1 MNKEDK
7 KDMQGIIKEHIN
19 LGLIEPGVSAC
30 NSPGFLWNSID
41 EIAAQTSRDQ
51 RLCTRRVFL
60 ARQKHHSHSGSAG
73 LSTMKRPQ
81 NTKAAA
87 QRLARVMAHQSTDE
101 EEEEDDLYDFDK
113 SIPSA
118 GIGLAGGRQTKSRPS
133 VSVRSSVD
141 LPPSTRPTLGIRAS
155 ATGNSVEQQ
164 PSSARSSTHLRP
176 SLLKPAE
183 PPPSHH
189 SSTAGRSSQLID
201 STEEAQPPSA
211 RSNAGRTLAY
221 TSSAEQPL
229 SARSSS
235 VGRPNLRDKTA
246 PVTPSLPPIKP
257 GLSVAA
263 AESQLDKSKDKRM
276 SSLDFGTF
284 KYKEPSGPQ
293 SSSALQDELDML
305 QEENENLL
313 EKLRMAEE
321 RCEEA
326 ESRTR
331 QLEQQIASFGEGVSL
346 EARLLSRQVKNF
358 KLLLNILESRSELFP
373 QYANSAGR
381 KQTFREERPNVAA
394 MDKLLLK
401 AAAETYGGCN
411 EEIAALRTEAEIAR
425 DEASAALD
433 QLHDIERESQSL
445 KTMTQRMILTR
456 QEMEEVVLKRSW
468 LARCWSL
475 CVRHGIHAE
484 IAGARYEY
492 WSSHA
497 SHPVAVILAAG
508 QKAKRENSSAE
519 SDSEERERIV
529 EDKDKISKRP
539 MFESMLL
546 VEKGLRELTSL
557 KVEEAIAITL
567 AQKRRPTIVRSEEL
581 KLPTDSQNFAE
592 AFELSE
598 EESEDVLL
606 KQAWLT
612 YFWRRAKNQGV
623 EADVAEE
630 RLQFWINQ
638 GNKPPSSHDAVD
650 VERGML
656 ELRRLAVETKLWEE
670 TRREIDPDAVEKT
683 LLETEV
689 QMLG

>member
-1 MNKEDK
+1 
-7 KDMQGIIKEHIN
+7 
-19 LGLIEPGVSAC
+19 
-30 NSPGFLWNSID
+30 
-41 EIAAQTSRDQ
+41 
-51 RLCTRRVFL
+51 
-60 ARQKHHSHSGSAG
+60 
-73 LSTMKRPQ
+73 MKRPQ

-87 QRLARVMAHQSTDE
+87 QRLARVMAHQPTDD

-118 GIGLAGGRQTKSRPS
+118 GIGLAGGRQTKNRPS

-141 LPPSTRPTLGIRAS
+141 LPLSARPTLGIRAS

-164 PSSARSSTHLRP
+164 SSSARSSPLIRP
-176 SLLKPAE
+176 SPHKPAE

-211 RSNAGRTLAY
+211 RANPGRTMVY

-246 PVTPSLPPIKP
+246 LVAPSLPPIKP
-257 GLSVAA
+257 GASVAA
-263 AESQLDKSKDKRM
+263 VESQLDKSKDKRV

-313 EKLRMAEE
+313 DKLRMAEE

-331 QLEQQIASFGEGVSL
+331 QLEQQ
-346 EARLLSRQVKNF
+346 
-358 KLLLNILESRSELFP
+358 
-373 QYANSAGR
+373 
-381 KQTFREERPNVAA
+381 AA
-394 MDKLLLK
+394 LR

-425 DEASAALD
+425 DEASAALE
-433 QLHDIERESQSL
+433 QLHDIERDTQSL
-445 KTMTQRMILTR
+445 KTMTQRMILTQ

-484 IAGARYEY
+484 IAGARHEY
-492 WSSHA
+492 WSSLA

-529 EDKDKISKRP
+529 EDKDKISKRASV
-539 MFESMLL
+539 ESMLL

-567 AQKRRPTIVRSEEL
+567 AQKRRPTIVRSEEV
-581 KLPTDSQNFAE
+581 KLPTDGQSFAE

-638 GNKPPSSHDAVD
+638 GNKPPTSHDAVD

-670 TRREIDPDAVEKT
+670 TRRDIDPDAIEKT
-683 LLETEV
+683 LVETEL
-689 QMLG
+689 QMLS

>member
-1 MNKEDK
+1 
-7 KDMQGIIKEHIN
+7 
-19 LGLIEPGVSAC
+19 
-30 NSPGFLWNSID
+30 
-41 EIAAQTSRDQ
+41 
-51 RLCTRRVFL
+51 
-60 ARQKHHSHSGSAG
+60 
-73 LSTMKRPQ
+73 MKRPQ

-87 QRLARVMAHQSTDE
+87 QRLARVMAHQPTDD
-101 EEEEDDLYDFDK
+101 EEEEDDLFDFDK

-118 GIGLAGGRQTKSRPS
+118 GIGLAGGRQTKNRPS

-141 LPPSTRPTLGIRAS
+141 LPPSTRPTLGIRGS
-155 ATGNSVEQQ
+155 AT
-164 PSSARSSTHLRP
+164 
-176 SLLKPAE
+176 
-183 PPPSHH
+183 
-189 SSTAGRSSQLID
+189 D
-201 STEEAQPPSA
+201 STEEVQPPSA
-211 RSNAGRTLAY
+211 RSNVGRTLVYA
-221 TSSAEQPL
+221 SSVEQPL

-246 PVTPSLPPIKP
+246 PVAPSLPPIKP
-257 GLSVAA
+257 GASIAA

-313 EKLRMAEE
+313 EKLRMAED

-358 KLLLNILESRSELFP
+358 KLFLYILESRSELFP

-381 KQTFREERPNVAA
+381 KQTFREER
-394 MDKLLLK
+394 LLLK
-401 AAAETYGGCN
+401 QQRKPMVDVMRK
-411 EEIAALRTEAEIAR
+411 LRLSEQKLRHGLDVINMIFYKIAR
-425 DEASAALD
+425 DEASAALE

-484 IAGARYEY
+484 IAGARHEY
-492 WSSHA
+492 WSSLA

-508 QKAKRENSSAE
+508 QKAKRENSSDFGVVVVYQISKLATRASWRSE

-529 EDKDKISKRP
+529 EEKDKISKRANV
-539 MFESMLL
+539 ESMVS

-567 AQKRRPTIVRSEEL
+567 AQKRRPTIESYS
-581 KLPTDSQNFAE
+581 LP
-592 AFELSE
+592 ELSE

-638 GNKPPSSHDAVD
+638 GNKPPTSHDAVD

-670 TRREIDPDAVEKT
+670 TRRAIDPDAVEKT
-683 LLETEV
+683 LVETEL

>member
-1 MNKEDK
+1 MSLLMKIQLKNISLANCIDDK
-7 KDMQGIIKEHIN
+7 SKYT
-19 LGLIEPGVSAC
+19 
-30 NSPGFLWNSID
+30 
-41 EIAAQTSRDQ
+41 AAQTSRDQ
-51 RLCTRRVFL
+51 CLCTRRVFL

-73 LSTMKRPQ
+73 LSNMKRPQ

-87 QRLARVMAHQSTDE
+87 QRLAR
-101 EEEEDDLYDFDK
+101 
-113 SIPSA
+113 
-118 GIGLAGGRQTKSRPS
+118 
-133 VSVRSSVD
+133 SVRSSVD

-164 PSSARSSTHLRP
+164 PSSARSSTHVRP

-183 PPPSHH
+183 PPPSLH

-201 STEEAQPPSA
+201 STEEAQPPLLA
-211 RSNAGRTLAY
+211 LIWGRTSY
-221 TSSAEQPL
+221 TSLLQSNL
-229 SARSSS
+229 CLLVLSS
-235 VGRPNLRDKTA
+235 VGRPNLRTRQ
-246 PVTPSLPPIKP
+246 PP
-257 GLSVAA
+257 
-263 AESQLDKSKDKRM
+263 M

-313 EKLRMAEE
+313 EKLRMVEE

-346 EARLLSRQVKNF
+346 EARLLSRKEADLQ
-358 KLLLNILESRSELFP
+358 R
-373 QYANSAGR
+373 
-381 KQTFREERPNVAA
+381 REAA
-394 MDKLLLK
+394 ALK
-401 AAAETYGGCN
+401 AAEKYGGCN

-484 IAGARYEY
+484 IAEARYEY

-529 EDKDKISKRP
+529 EDKDKISKRANV
-539 MFESMLL
+539 ESMLL

-606 KQAWLT
+606 KQKIEENMPIYCTISGLADI
-612 YFWRRAKNQGV
+612 FWRRAKNQGV
-623 EADVAEE
+623 EADVAEKDCSSGSTKGTSHLVHMMQWTWSVVCWSSGGW
-630 RLQFWINQ
+630 RSR
-638 GNKPPSSHDAVD
+638 PSC
-650 VERGML
+650 GK
-656 ELRRLAVETKLWEE
+656 KLVG
-670 TRREIDPDAVEKT
+670 R
-683 LLETEV
+683 
-689 QMLG
+689 

>member
-1 MNKEDK
+1 
-7 KDMQGIIKEHIN
+7 
-19 LGLIEPGVSAC
+19 
-30 NSPGFLWNSID
+30 
-41 EIAAQTSRDQ
+41 
-51 RLCTRRVFL
+51 
-60 ARQKHHSHSGSAG
+60 
-73 LSTMKRPQ
+73 MKRPQ

-87 QRLARVMAHQSTDE
+87 QRLARVMAHQSTDDD
-101 EEEEDDLYDFDK
+101 EEEDDLYDFDK

-118 GIGLAGGRQTKSRPS
+118 GIGLAGGRQTKNRPS

-141 LPPSTRPTLGIRAS
+141 LPPSARPTLGIRPS
-155 ATGNSVEQQ
+155 AAGNSVEQQ
-164 PSSARSSTHLRP
+164 PSSARSSSLLRP
-176 SLLKPAE
+176 SPLKPAE

-189 SSTAGRSSQLID
+189 SSTASRSSQLID

-221 TSSAEQPL
+221 TSSVEQPL

-246 PVTPSLPPIKP
+246 PLAPSLPPIKP
-257 GLSVAA
+257 GASVAA
-263 AESQLDKSKDKRM
+263 AESQHDKSKDNKRT
-276 SSLDFGTF
+276 SLDFGTF

-293 SSSALQDELDML
+293 ASSALQDELDML

-346 EARLLSRQVKNF
+346 EARLLSRKEADLQ
-358 KLLLNILESRSELFP
+358 R
-373 QYANSAGR
+373 
-381 KQTFREERPNVAA
+381 REAA
-394 MDKLLLK
+394 LK

-456 QEMEEVVLKRSW
+456 PEMEEVVLKRSW

-492 WSSHA
+492 WSSLA

-508 QKAKRENSSAE
+508 QKAKRENSSVE
-519 SDSEERERIV
+519 SDSEEREKIV
-529 EDKDKISKRP
+529 EDKDKISKRANV
-539 MFESMLL
+539 ESMLL

-581 KLPTDSQNFAE
+581 KLPTDGQSFAE

-623 EADVAEE
+623 EVDVAEE

-638 GNKPPSSHDAVD
+638 GNKPPTSHDAVD

-656 ELRRLAVETKLWEE
+656 ELRRLAIETKLWEE
-670 TRREIDPDAVEKT
+670 TRRDIDPDAVEKT
-683 LLETEV
+683 LLETEL

>member
-1 MNKEDK
+1 
-7 KDMQGIIKEHIN
+7 
-19 LGLIEPGVSAC
+19 
-30 NSPGFLWNSID
+30 
-41 EIAAQTSRDQ
+41 
-51 RLCTRRVFL
+51 
-60 ARQKHHSHSGSAG
+60 
-73 LSTMKRPQ
+73 MKRPQ

-87 QRLARVMAHQSTDE
+87 QRLARVMAHQSADD

-118 GIGLAGGRQTKSRPS
+118 GIGLAGGRQTKNRPS
-133 VSVRSSVD
+133 VSVHSSVD
-141 LPPSTRPTLGIRAS
+141 PPLSARPTLGVRPS

-164 PSSARSSTHLRP
+164 PSSARSSPLLRP
-176 SLLKPAE
+176 SPSNSVEQQPSSARSSSLLRPSPLKPAE

-201 STEEAQPPSA
+201 TTEEAQPPSA
-211 RSNAGRTLAY
+211 RSNAGRTLSY
-221 TSSAEQPL
+221 VSPAEQPL
-229 SARSSS
+229 SARSSA

-246 PVTPSLPPIKP
+246 PITPSLPPIKS
-257 GLSVAA
+257 GTSIAA
-263 AESQLDKSKDKRM
+263 AESQLDKSKDKRV
-276 SSLDFGTF
+276 SLDFGTF
-284 KYKEPSGPQ
+284 KYNEPRGAQ
-293 SSSALQDELDML
+293 ASSALQDELDML
-305 QEENENLL
+305 QEENDNLL

-346 EARLLSRQVKNF
+346 EARLLSRKEADLQ
-358 KLLLNILESRSELFP
+358 R
-373 QYANSAGR
+373 
-381 KQTFREERPNVAA
+381 REAA
-394 MDKLLLK
+394 LK
-401 AAAETYGGCN
+401 AAAETYGGNN
-411 EEIAALRTEAEIAR
+411 EEMTALRTEAEIAR
-425 DEASAALD
+425 DEANAALE

-445 KTMTQRMILTR
+445 RTMIQRMILTR
-456 QEMEEVVLKRSW
+456 QRDEEVVLKRSW

-484 IAGARYEY
+484 IAGARHEY

-508 QKAKRENSSAE
+508 QKAKHENTSVE

-529 EDKDKISKRP
+529 EAKDEISKRANV
-539 MFESMLL
+539 ESMLL

-581 KLPTDSQNFAE
+581 KLPTDSQTFAD

-612 YFWRRAKNQGV
+612 YFWRRAKNQGLEV
-623 EADVAEE
+623 DIAEE

-638 GNKPPSSHDAVD
+638 GTKPPTSHDAVD

-670 TRREIDPDAVEKT
+670 TRRAIDPDAVEKT
-683 LLETEV
+683 LVETELH
-689 QMLG
+689 MLG

>member
-1 MNKEDK
+1 
-7 KDMQGIIKEHIN
+7 
-19 LGLIEPGVSAC
+19 
-30 NSPGFLWNSID
+30 
-41 EIAAQTSRDQ
+41 
-51 RLCTRRVFL
+51 
-60 ARQKHHSHSGSAG
+60 
-73 LSTMKRPQ
+73 MKRPQ

-87 QRLARVMAHQSTDE
+87 QRLARVMAHQSTDDD
-101 EEEEDDLYDFDK
+101 EEEDDLYDFDK

-164 PSSARSSTHLRP
+164 PSSARSATHLRP

-381 KQTFREERPNVAA
+381 KQTFREERQNLAA

-401 AAAETYGGCN
+401 QQQKPMVDVMRK
-411 EEIAALRTEAEIAR
+411 LRLSERKLRHGLDVINMIFYKIAR

-508 QKAKRENSSAE
+508 QKAKRENSSVYLFCAPSE

-529 EDKDKISKRP
+529 EDKDKISKRANV
-539 MFESMLL
+539 ESMLL

-557 KVEEAIAITL
+557 KKWHTPKSDHVTQVEEAIAITL
-567 AQKRRPTIVRSEEL
+567 AQKRRPTIESYS
-581 KLPTDSQNFAE
+581 LP
-592 AFELSE
+592 ELSE

-638 GNKPPSSHDAVD
+638 GNKPPTSHDAVD